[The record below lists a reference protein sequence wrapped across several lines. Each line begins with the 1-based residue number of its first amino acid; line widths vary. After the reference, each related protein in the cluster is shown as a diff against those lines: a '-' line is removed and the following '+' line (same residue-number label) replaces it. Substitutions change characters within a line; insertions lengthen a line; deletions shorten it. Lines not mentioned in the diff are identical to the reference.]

1 MFNLHPTTTTPV
13 AFAPL
18 PVRLV
23 TVGDAASSIAVHVA
37 GRLGTDR
44 LPLICIPGYQRNM
57 SDFTEFAPLL
67 QRLMATDWPVVL
79 IDLRGRGR
87 SSYRPRAAD
96 YASPNDARDI
106 SAVVRALGI
115 EAAIFVGQGY
125 GGQVIMALGAERP
138 TAIAGAV
145 LIDAGPVTAPRGL
158 VRLRNNLRQ
167 IGELRGASGLRT
179 TFRKMLVADYPGATD
194 SQFDRLTERTHSI
207 GANGR
212 AHPLFDPALIKL
224 LDDFGQD
231 DVLAPQWP
239 LFDTLRGTPL
249 MFLRT
254 QFTDQLTSE
263 ILDEMMVRRPDATS
277 LIITNQ
283 GSPAL
288 LDHAEETRAIAEFVR
303 IVVKSGERTL
313 KRA

>member
-1 MFNLHPTTTTPV
+1 MFNARPAGVLPT
-13 AFAPL
+13 AFAL
-18 PVRLV
+18 PVRLI
-23 TVGDAASSIAVHVA
+23 TVSDAGALMAVHVA

-44 LPLICIPGYQRNM
+44 LPLICIAGYQRNM
-57 SDFTEFAPLL
+57 SDFTDFTPLF

-79 IDLRGRGR
+79 VDLRGRGR
-87 SSYRPRAAD
+87 SAYRARGAD
-96 YASPNDARDI
+96 YGSTHDARDV
-106 SAVVRALGI
+106 SVVARALGI
-115 EAAIFVGQGY
+115 ERAIFVGQGY

-138 TAIAGAV
+138 AVIAGAV

-158 VRLRNNLRQ
+158 VRMRSNLKQ

-179 TFRKMLVADYPGATD
+179 MFRKMLAADYPGAD
-194 SQFDRLTERTHSI
+194 EAQLDRLTERTHRI
-207 GANGR
+207 EANGR
-212 AHPLFDPALIKL
+212 AQPLFDTALIKL

-231 DVLAPQWP
+231 DVLVPQWP
-239 LFDTLRGTPL
+239 LFDTLMGMPL

-254 QFTDQLTSE
+254 QLTDQLSPE

-277 LIITNQ
+277 FIISNQ

-288 LDHAEETRAIAEFVR
+288 LDHVEDAAAIAEFVHNT
-303 IVVKSGERTL
+303 VKLNGRTP